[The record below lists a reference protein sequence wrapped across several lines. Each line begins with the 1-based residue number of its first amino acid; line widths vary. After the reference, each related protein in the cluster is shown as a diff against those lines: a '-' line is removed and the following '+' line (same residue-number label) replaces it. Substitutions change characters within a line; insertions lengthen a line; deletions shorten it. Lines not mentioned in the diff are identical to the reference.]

1 MRQET
6 RKDIKEEV
14 RAKGGKENQE
24 KKTIK
29 PTKVDKIIR
38 EKIYAAPNLNHK
50 ENSS

>member
-24 KKTIK
+24 KTGKKKKKRNRDRAQGEGRKKTK
-29 PTKVDKIIR
+29 RAGKK
-38 EKIYAAPNLNHK
+38 YG
-50 ENSS
+50 